1 MTIRALAHRVRC
13 LGTHDGI
20 VYRGGP
26 YAGQDD
32 YLLPPPERLGAWGGQ
47 GYYQR
52 TPKLDATG
60 RVVYEWVRSPRHEPP
75 HTGAS
80 GATRVGHSESY
91 SGLSED
97 RRAWAVRYRGER

>member
-1 MTIRALAHRVRC
+1 MTIRALAHRLRC
-13 LGTHDGI
+13 LGPMTI

-52 TPKLDATG
+52 TPKLDASG
-60 RVVYEWVRSPRHEPP
+60 RVVYEWVARP
-75 HTGAS
+75 
-80 GATRVGHSESY
+80 ATSHRT
-91 SGLSED
+91 
-97 RRAWAVRYRGER
+97 RALAG